1 MEPNVT
7 QYWGAEPHRKQKSRI
22 PPFFPILLA
31 AKSEACVGKLHGKF
45 FLSTSEGTRR
55 ALQSG
60 SLRHRGFVSGIFFC
74 IFCILYL
81 CWEIRDKRDHMRRVN
96 DYDFHFLGVW
106 GIFKPFLSIPQTTCW
121 KIAVRTFRS
130 KRLADK
136 VGGDRKTT
144 KLPEFPLV
152 LWCKTSFP
160 KSRSLELFW
169 VVG

>member
-1 MEPNVT
+1 MGPSVT
-7 QYWGAEPHRKQKSRI
+7 QYWGAEPHRKQKN

-55 ALQSG
+55 LQSG

-74 IFCILYL
+74 IFSILHL
-81 CWEIRDKRDHMRRVN
+81 CWDIWDTRDHLHMRRVN

-106 GIFKPFLSIPQTTCW
+106 GIFKPFLSIPQITYW
-121 KIAVRTFRS
+121 KIAVTTFRS

-144 KLPEFPLV
+144 KLPEFHLV
-152 LWCKTSFP
+152 LWPFP

>member
-1 MEPNVT
+1 MGPSVT
-7 QYWGAEPHRKQKSRI
+7 QYWGAEPHRKQKKS
-22 PPFFPILLA
+22 PFLPNTIGSQIRGMCREAAREILFVNFWRNTF
-31 AKSEACVGKLHGKF
+31 SPVGLFTSSWFCQRHLFLHF
-45 FLSTSEGTRR
+45 ASL
-55 ALQSG
+55 
-60 SLRHRGFVSGIFFC
+60 LRH
-74 IFCILYL
+74 Y
-81 CWEIRDKRDHMRRVN
+81 RDRRDHLRMRRVN

-106 GIFKPFLSIPQTTCW
+106 GIFKPFLSIPQTTYW

-144 KLPEFPLV
+144 KLPKFHLV